1 VNLSARDL
9 TGSLGKA
16 TVDKAT
22 QLGRGATAT
31 VHPARLGG
39 HVYAAKLFLEGQPFP
54 TSKVLA
60 MLANPPTRLK
70 EQGRDRGA
78 VRLAW
83 PVAILSD
90 DKGRDVGLLM
100 PVVDLKA
107 SYPLDY
113 FYDQTLFKKLNAP
126 NEAALSFKLEIA
138 LNLSS
143 LVAELHEHGHY
154 FIDMKPQNIR
164 VTLGSHEIS
173 LLDCDGFSIA
183 GPSGTRHAAELLST
197 DYISPEAFRGNTP
210 PSALGEPQDRYA
222 LAVLLFQLLN
232 RGTHPFQGI
241 PTGESV
247 DVATNDEKAARGMY
261 PHGRSPHPTL
271 IPRPH
276 SIHGL
281 FDDGL
286 RALFDQAFVGGAD
299 SRPSAKDWAHK
310 FNQLLTSK
318 ALVRCVKFPNDVAHL
333 RFRDKQCPAC
343 YLASIPAIKTSLST
357 ASKVRAPSVE
367 TAPLSPVPPRG
378 QAPNM
383 PTLDPLPILSFIV
396 VILGIPVALVVLG
409 ALARAPQPAD
419 QRDPPGQTCTASFS
433 SQSPQQL
440 CELYWEDR
448 LVQCDK
454 QIVEELY
461 RRQLSVSPRENC
473 GVAVGSE
480 LGQPTIQETPPGDFI
495 EIPMDGANSTGAL
508 DVMNRPASP
517 AAPPTPPAPLEP
529 PPALPTPP
537 AVVRVAPKLDIRRSP
552 PTDDFY
558 PPSARREEIEGVTTV
573 RACVGP
579 DGRTSG
585 EPTVTK
591 TSGNTALDEAAAK
604 WARRARWTAGTED
617 GSAVEMCS
625 QFNVRFKLKD

>member
-39 HVYAAKLFLEGQPFP
+39 HAYAAKLFLEDQAFP

-70 EQGRDRGA
+70 EQGSNPGA

-113 FYDQTLFKKLNAP
+113 FYDLTLFKKLKAP
-126 NEAALSFKLEIA
+126 NEAALSFKLEIGR
-138 LNLSS
+138 NLSS

-164 VTLGSHEIS
+164 VTLGSHEIT

-183 GPSGTRHAAELLST
+183 GQSGSRHAAELVST

-241 PTGESV
+241 PADESV

-261 PHGRSPHPTL
+261 PHGRSPHPRL
-271 IPRPH
+271 RPRPH

-286 RALFDQAFVGGAD
+286 RALFDQAFVGGAG

-318 ALVRCVKFPNDVAHL
+318 ALVRCFKFPNDVAHL

-343 YLASIPAIKTSLST
+343 YLAAIPAIK
-357 ASKVRAPSVE
+357 ASPSAVAKVRPPIVE
-367 TAPLSPVPPRG
+367 PPQTVAPPRSAVQPPG
-378 QAPNM
+378 RGPSRFPAGM
-383 PTLDPLPILSFIV
+383 PPLAIW
-396 VILGIPVALVVLG
+396 VIFLGIPLAAVLF
-409 ALARAPQPAD
+409 LADRANTLSAD
-419 QRDPPGQTCTASFS
+419 QRDPPEQTADQGDAAAQNDLGSRYANGSGVAKNEAEAVKWYRLAAAQGHAAAQNNLASM
-433 SQSPQQL
+433 
-440 CELYWEDR
+440 YANGRGVVED
-448 LVQCDK
+448 D
-454 QIVEELY
+454 VEAVKLY
-461 RRQLSVSPRENC
+461 RMSADQGYADAQYNLGVMYANGS
-473 GVAVGSE
+473 GVARNEGEAMSWFRLAADQGYAVAQAS
-480 LGQPTIQETPPGDFI
+480 LGF
-495 EIPMDGANSTGAL
+495 MYATG
-508 DVMNRPASP
+508 
-517 AAPPTPPAPLEP
+517 
-529 PPALPTPP
+529 
-537 AVVRVAPKLDIRRSP
+537 
-552 PTDDFY
+552 
-558 PPSARREEIEGVTTV
+558 EGVSQDYV
-573 RACVGP
+573 QAY
-579 DGRTSG
+579 
-585 EPTVTK
+585 
-591 TSGNTALDEAAAK
+591 K
-604 WARRARWTAGTED
+604 WAALAADQGHGNAKTLKESLETLMTRDDRIDAQRLY
-617 GSAVEMCS
+617 SS
-625 QFNVRFKLKD
+625 SKLRSSR